1 MKEKPSNPSLKRGTF
16 ICFVGIDGSGKTTQ
30 AQTLM
35 ETLNKSGIR
44 CHYVWARF
52 EPKLTK
58 PFMAIARRLF
68 LHGKDMHSNYAD
80 YIKTKRNLSKSRLLS
95 IAYER
100 LLLFDYFFEIF
111 FKVRIPLMQKR
122 VVICDRYIYDTVV
135 SDLAVDLDYSGR
147 KVRSVLER
155 FSRLFP
161 KPALTFLL
169 DVPEEIAYKRKKD
182 IPSMQYL
189 KERRK
194 IYLTVGKQCGM
205 TILDGTKKPGEL
217 QNEIENRVFRWN
229 LTPRLLRATGSPFVS
244 EQELPSSKGEAL
256 ELYAYATKNKI
267 GLLYLEAM
275 KNQGKLDE
283 FQLKSEYEEEQKRHN
298 KQALTARR
306 IAELLN
312 SSSINYAIFKSIM
325 PFPATPN
332 DVDILH
338 FGSDSEYKRA
348 VEIMLRSN
356 YIEVKGK
363 ADAQQCMFH
372 DIRDGHCPAPHPQE
386 KDIYDVDL
394 YQKAAASYLI
404 YLDKTKLN
412 KYVTEVNLS
421 GTQVKSLE
429 PEAELVAII
438 THSIIPE
445 QLGTLFVYYATL
457 HYLATMKSEEISR
470 FIDITKENNVTFPVR
485 VHCSLI
491 AELHQVAHGFV
502 PQEVEEILAG
512 LGDEAGERKN
522 LIKNNFNMPHRYSWL
537 TILRT
542 LLEKAKDGEFR
553 RSIPTQMVHMFN
565 PQIMK
570 WVITQIIVRRRR
582 ETY

>member
-1 MKEKPSNPSLKRGTF
+1 MARNNFF
-16 ICFVGIDGSGKTTQ
+16 ICFTGIDGAGKTTL
-30 AQTLM
+30 AKWLTGR
-35 ETLNKSGIR
+35 LNR
-44 CHYVWARF
+44 DRF
-52 EPKLTK
+52 ECKYVYNRLTPFLLK
-58 PFMAIARRLF
+58 PWIIVGQKLF
-68 LHGKDMHSNYAD
+68 LRGKDINDYAE
-80 YIKTKRNLSKSRLLS
+80 YSAIKRRAIRNNPLSSV
-95 IAYER
+95 YQW
-100 LLLFDYFFEIF
+100 LLLLDYSIQVFL
-111 FKVRIPLMQKR
+111 KVKIPLMLGKNI
-122 VVICDRYIYDTVV
+122 VCDRYVYDTLVT
-135 SDLAVDLDYSGR
+135 DLAVDFGYSDR

-161 KPALTFLL
+161 KPTLTFLL

-189 KERRK
+189 EERRK

-229 LTPRLLRATGSPFVS
+229 LTPRLLKTIGSPFVS
-244 EQELPSSKGEAL
+244 EQELPGNKGEAL

-275 KNQGKLDE
+275 KNQGKLEE

-298 KQALTARR
+298 EQAITARR

-312 SSSINYAIFKSIM
+312 SSGVNYAIFKSIM

-445 QLGTLFVYYATL
+445 QLGTLFGYYATL

-491 AELHQVAHGFV
+491 AQLHQVAHGFV

-512 LGDEAGERKN
+512 LGDEASERKN

-537 TILRT
+537 TIART
-542 LLEKAKDGEFR
+542 LLEKTKDEEFR

-565 PQIMK
+565 PQVMK